1 MKRNGEV
8 VGETTQTVFG
18 DVLPHDGVY
27 MYAVYAAKNN
37 GQMSTPVNVTIE
49 ASFDGVEEAQEIS
62 VSVYP
67 NPAHE
72 VLYIVANGNVEYQM
86 INSVGQVVM
95 SGNVEGN
102 AQINVSGLNSG
113 VYFLKVDA
121 NIQKVV
127 IK

>member
-1 MKRNGEV
+1 
-8 VGETTQTVFG
+8 
-18 DVLPHDGVY
+18 
-27 MYAVYAAKNN
+27 
-37 GQMSTPVNVTIE
+37 
-49 ASFDGVEEAQEIS
+49 
-62 VSVYP
+62 
-67 NPAHE
+67 
-72 VLYIVANGNVEYQM
+72 M